1 MNLKVVRDELVQS
14 YVWAQARNDAL
25 KYVKDQLKAQLRD
38 ERKLVSSYEDEMRG
52 LEEQDYV
59 IGKRTRYYTDYSSFL
74 FLLLFIILFLFL

>member
-59 IGKRTRYYTDYSSFL
+59 IGKKIR
-74 FLLLFIILFLFL
+74 